1 MSGAFAKIYL
11 HGDSK
16 SVTNICTLPL
26 ISGSPTDWSNLRS
39 ALKVTEDMLNFV
51 TENQKAIVSLDLQ
64 LYSKCIQ
71 LQEQDEINRNYI
83 FRMGELH
90 VVFTVLKVLGKMI
103 DGSGLDQSLE
113 EAGIYGNTTMC
124 QIKDGKHLHR
134 ALEAHFILYLSLY
147 QKYISK
153 MLETNSDVK
162 TSLKDTVNKFTSIE
176 TGNFNVKKAHDEIKR
191 VLLSSK
197 FDNIQYLFDQALTNQ
212 AKFFRNYM
220 KLFETLLLFIRAS
233 RQQNW
238 SLHLASLHNLAKYFF
253 ANEMLNY
260 ARLTPVYLA
269 QIYKLERSNE
279 TIWNFFVL
287 GADHALEQ
295 ANRTLKVHGGI
306 KGIANNQSS
315 LDQYFIIAPELSN
328 IIEEF

>member
-1 MSGAFAKIYL
+1 MHTA
-11 HGDSK
+11 
-16 SVTNICTLPL
+16 
-26 ISGSPTDWSNLRS
+26 
-39 ALKVTEDMLNFV
+39 
-51 TENQKAIVSLDLQ
+51 
-64 LYSKCIQ
+64 
-71 LQEQDEINRNYI
+71 LQEQDEINRNSI

-124 QIKDGKHLHR
+124 QIKDGKHLYR

-197 FDNIQYLFDQALTNQ
+197 FDNIQYFI
-212 AKFFRNYM
+212 RNYM

-253 ANEMLNY
+253 AYDMLNY

-269 QIYKLERSNE
+269 QMYKLERSNE
-279 TIWNFFVL
+279 TIWNFYAEGNFSVNKSTTPFTTL

-315 LDQYFIIAPELSN
+315 LDQYFIIAPEVSN
-328 IIEEF
+328 IIEEFRLFFGIVDSSEQEEHYQLKGGKNVRITDNVNKVLDIFEHHNTNFEE